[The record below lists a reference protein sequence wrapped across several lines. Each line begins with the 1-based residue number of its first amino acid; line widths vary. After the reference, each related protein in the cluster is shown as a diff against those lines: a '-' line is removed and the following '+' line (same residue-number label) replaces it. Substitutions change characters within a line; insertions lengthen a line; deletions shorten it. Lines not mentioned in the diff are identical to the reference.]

1 MMKTSRTLP
10 SNATAIIQVAGLHK
24 RFSKVTVVA
33 DLSFEVAAGE
43 ALALWGANGAGKT
56 TAIKC
61 VLGLLD
67 YQGSIR
73 VNGLDARRQGRDA
86 RRQLGYVPQ
95 ELAFY
100 DDLTTLATAQFY
112 SRLKHVAPTRAYEV
126 LAQVGLAD
134 HTNKP
139 VSALSGGMKQRLALA
154 LALLAD
160 PPVLVLDEPTSNL
173 DTIARDQFLQL
184 LGAVKA
190 SGKTIL
196 FTSHRLEEVETLADR
211 ALVLE
216 KGVLIAQVPAAK
228 LAATI
233 GLKNRVKLY
242 LPDAMLDAA
251 LEILQRDGF
260 TASRNGTGIYVDVEP
275 GHKAQPIQALA
286 AAKINV
292 RDFEVI

>member
-112 SRLKHVAPTRAYEV
+112 SRLKHVPSTRAYEV

-260 TASRNGTGIYVDVEP
+260 TAARNGAGIYVDVEP

>member
-1 MMKTSRTLP
+1 MKTSRITS
-10 SNATAIIQVAGLHK
+10 SNVTAMIQVAGLLK
-24 RFSKVTVVA
+24 RFGKVTVVT
-33 DLSFEVAAGE
+33 DLSFEVPAGE

-67 YQGSIR
+67 YQGRIHI
-73 VNGLDARRQGRDA
+73 NGLDARRYGRDA

-112 SRLKHVAPTRAYEV
+112 GRLKQVPSTRPHEV
-126 LAQVGLAD
+126 LIQVGLAD
-134 HTNKP
+134 HAAKP

-173 DTIARDQFLQL
+173 DTVARDQFLQL
-184 LGAVKA
+184 LVEVKT

-196 FTSHRLEEVETLADR
+196 FTSHRLEEVEALADR

-216 KGVLIAQVPAAK
+216 KGQLIAQVPAAN
-228 LAATI
+228 LAVTV
-233 GLKNRVKLY
+233 GLKSRVKLY
-242 LPDAMLDAA
+242 LPDAALDAA
-251 LEILQRDGF
+251 LAILQRDGF
-260 TASRNGTGIYVDVEP
+260 SASRNGTGIYVDVQP

-286 AAKINV
+286 AAQITV
-292 RDFEVI
+292 RDFEVV

>member
-1 MMKTSRTLP
+1 MTQTISAPRSGGHM
-10 SNATAIIQVAGLHK
+10 IQVQNLEK
-24 RFSKVTVVA
+24 RFGKATVVA
-33 DLSFEVAAGE
+33 NLSFQVTSGE

-61 VLGLLD
+61 VLGLLH
-67 YQGSIR
+67 YRGSIQ
-73 VNGLDARRQGRDA
+73 VAGLDVRRQGRDV
-86 RRQLGYVPQ
+86 RRRLGYVPQ

-100 DDLTTLATAQFY
+100 DDLSTLDTARLY
-112 SRLKHVAPTRAYEV
+112 GRLKHVTAQRSQEV

-134 HTNKP
+134 HLRKP

-173 DTIARDQFLQL
+173 DALARDQFLQL
-184 LGAVKA
+184 LVGVKA

-196 FTSHRLEEVETLADR
+196 FTSHRLEEVEALADR

-216 KGVLIAQVPAAK
+216 KGHLIAAVEASA
-228 LAATI
+228 LAPTV
-233 GLKNRVKLY
+233 GLKSRIKLY
-242 LPDAMLDAA
+242 LPDNLLEPAMN
-251 LEILQRDGF
+251 ILLRDGF
-260 TASRNGTGIYVDVEP
+260 SVSRNGAGIYVDVEP

-286 AAKINV
+286 AAQIAV

>member
-1 MMKTSRTLP
+1 MNTSPSSPLP
-10 SNATAIIQVAGLHK
+10 STGMIRVANLEK
-24 RFSKVTVVA
+24 RFGKTTVVT

-61 VLGLLD
+61 VLGLLH
-67 YQGSIR
+67 YRGSISI
-73 VNGLDARRQGRDA
+73 NGLDARRRGRDA

-100 DDLTTLATAQFY
+100 DDLTALATAQFY
-112 SRLKHVAPTRAYEV
+112 GRLKHVPPARAHAV

-134 HTNKP
+134 HAGKP
-139 VSALSGGMKQRLALA
+139 VSVLSGGMKQRLALA

-173 DTIARDQFLQL
+173 DTLARDQFLQL
-184 LGAVKA
+184 LVEVKA

-196 FTSHRLEEVETLADR
+196 FTSHRLEEVEALADR

-216 KGVLIAQVPAAK
+216 KGKLIAQVPAVN
-228 LAATI
+228 LAGTV
-233 GLKNRVKLY
+233 GLKSRVKLY
-242 LPDAMLDAA
+242 LPDAALDAA
-251 LEILQRDGF
+251 LEVLTRDGF
-260 TASRNGTGIYVDVEP
+260 SASRNGTGIYVDVQP

-286 AAKINV
+286 AAQITV

>member
-1 MMKTSRTLP
+1 MKTSPITP
-10 SNATAIIQVAGLHK
+10 SNSNAMIQVAGLHK
-24 RFSKVTVVA
+24 RFGKVTVVT
-33 DLSFEVAAGE
+33 DLHFEVAAGE

-67 YQGSIR
+67 YQGRINI
-73 VNGLDARRQGRDA
+73 NGLDARRQGRNA

-100 DDLTTLATAQFY
+100 DDLTALSTAQFY
-112 SRLKHVAPTRAYEV
+112 GRLKHVTPDRPRAV
-126 LAQVGLAD
+126 LAQVGLAE
-134 HTNKP
+134 HANKP

-173 DTIARDQFLQL
+173 DTLARDQFLQL
-184 LGAVKA
+184 LVEVKA

-196 FTSHRLEEVETLADR
+196 FTSHRLEEVEALADR

-216 KGVLIAQVPAAK
+216 KGRLIAQVPATN
-228 LAATI
+228 LAGAV
-233 GLKNRVKLY
+233 GLKSRVKLY

-251 LEILQRDGF
+251 LTILQRDGF
-260 TASRNGTGIYVDVEP
+260 TVARNGAGLYVDVQP
-275 GHKAQPIQALA
+275 GHKAQPIQTLA
-286 AAKINV
+286 AAHITV
-292 RDFEVI
+292 RDFEVV

>member
-1 MMKTSRTLP
+1 MKTSRATP
-10 SNATAIIQVAGLHK
+10 SNSVAMIEVAGLHK
-24 RFSKVTVVA
+24 RFGKVTVVA

-61 VLGLLD
+61 LLGLLD
-67 YQGSIR
+67 YEGRIGI
-73 VNGLDARRQGRDA
+73 NGLDARRHGRDA

-112 SRLKHVAPTRAYEV
+112 GRLKHVPSTRPHAV
-126 LAQVGLAD
+126 LTQVGLAD
-134 HTNKP
+134 HAGKP

-173 DTIARDQFLQL
+173 DTVARDQFLQL
-184 LGAVKA
+184 LGEVKT

-216 KGVLIAQVPAAK
+216 KGQLIAQVPAAN
-228 LAATI
+228 LAVTV
-233 GLKNRVKLY
+233 GLKSRVKLY
-242 LPDAMLDAA
+242 LPDAALDAA
-251 LEILQRDGF
+251 LAILQRDGF
-260 TASRNGTGIYVDVEP
+260 TASRNGTGIYVDVQP

-286 AAKINV
+286 AAQITV
-292 RDFEVI
+292 RDFEVV

>member
-1 MMKTSRTLP
+1 MNTSPITP
-10 SNATAIIQVAGLHK
+10 SNSNAMIQVAGLHK
-24 RFSKVTVVA
+24 RFGKVTVVT

-61 VLGLLD
+61 VLGLLG
-67 YQGSIR
+67 YQGRIGI
-73 VNGLDARRQGRDA
+73 NGLDVRRQGRNA

-100 DDLTTLATAQFY
+100 DDLTALSTAQFY
-112 SRLKHVAPTRAYEV
+112 GRLKHVAPDRPRAV

-134 HTNKP
+134 HANKP

-173 DTIARDQFLQL
+173 DTLARDQFLQL
-184 LGAVKA
+184 LIEVKA

-196 FTSHRLEEVETLADR
+196 FTSHRLEEVEALADR

-216 KGVLIAQVPAAK
+216 KGRLVAQVSAAN
-228 LAATI
+228 LAGAV
-233 GLKNRVKLY
+233 GLKSRVKLY
-242 LPDAMLDAA
+242 LPDAMLDTA
-251 LEILQRDGF
+251 LTILQRDGF
-260 TASRNGTGIYVDVEP
+260 TASRNGTGIYVDVQP

-286 AAKINV
+286 AAQITV

>member
-1 MMKTSRTLP
+1 MKTSRATP
-10 SNATAIIQVAGLHK
+10 SNSAAMIQVAGLQK
-24 RFSKVTVVA
+24 RFGKVTVVA
-33 DLSFEVAAGE
+33 NLSFEAAAGE

-61 VLGLLD
+61 LLGLLD
-67 YQGSIR
+67 YRGSIGI
-73 VNGLDARRQGRDA
+73 NGLDARRHGRDA

-112 SRLKHVAPTRAYEV
+112 GRLKHVPSTRPQAV
-126 LAQVGLAD
+126 LTQVGLAD
-134 HTNKP
+134 HADKP

-173 DTIARDQFLQL
+173 DTVARDQFLQL
-184 LGAVKA
+184 LVEVKT

-196 FTSHRLEEVETLADR
+196 FTSHRLEEVEALADR

-216 KGVLIAQVPAAK
+216 KGQLIAQVPAVN
-228 LAATI
+228 LAVTV
-233 GLKNRVKLY
+233 GLKSRVKLY
-242 LPDAMLDAA
+242 LPDAALDAA
-251 LEILQRDGF
+251 LAILQQDGF
-260 TASRNGTGIYVDVEP
+260 TASRNGTGIYVDVQP

-286 AAKINV
+286 AAQITV